1 MGMLNKFIRF
11 ILIMLIVGIFSAC
24 TGNDGNQS
32 AYYLVDPRFSE
43 LYDRLQGDE
52 ILGPPISNKKY
63 VAGSN
68 LEKQYFEGA
77 VLVYDPDNSPRY
89 YLDPVGIDAGFS
101 DLPNNDPENPAVRYI
116 NGYIIPPEFSRFY
129 DEMGGERWVGLPLT
143 RARLNPEKKTIE
155 QYFETMG
162 FFRFEDDPPG
172 TVYLMPYGLWK
183 CAGECAKYPGVENA
197 GISRST
203 GEEIQS
209 PFGEA
214 ISRFGVQFTGDA
226 LSTAFRA
233 GDGNIEQIFHNV
245 VLYEDSTNPLG
256 VSLRPVSA
264 LLDLNR
270 DPYQVHQKDST
281 EYFREIEPGSGF
293 YIPVYF
299 MDFIDRYFGFEI
311 SGEPVSRHEE
321 IREGVR
327 QQCFENYCLL
337 HDALAEPGQQ
347 VRVKPLG
354 QKYKDSFYQT
364 TKKPAIETQRQRD
377 IQLDIWEQSPQ
388 ISSQENQQI
397 GACIHESGSP
407 LEYAQAVLTVTT
419 ENQGVI
425 TYPFSP
431 TDSGGCSFLELDPI
445 QAQNGTTIDYQVC
458 FQGIDGQE
466 YCKKDSYLIWGNT
479 DKALTAVPAEEE
491 PAAPTE
497 VVEFVVDTWELFPQ
511 ISSSEHQEVGACVHK
526 NNTPQENMDSQL
538 ILESPKAGVITY
550 QSSPTDGGGCSFFKL
565 NPVDAKNGET
575 IPYQVCFMNKYGEQ
589 YCKRDSFLIWGNP

>member
-1 MGMLNKFIRF
+1 MSNKFIRL
-11 ILIMLIVGIFSAC
+11 ILIILVVGILSAC
-24 TGNDGNQS
+24 TGNADNQS

-116 NGYIIPPEFSRFY
+116 NGYIIPPEFSRFF

-143 RARLNPEKKTIE
+143 RARLNPEKNTIE

-172 TVYLMPYGLWK
+172 AVHLMPYGLWK
-183 CAGECAKYPGVENA
+183 CAGECAKYPGLENA
-197 GISRST
+197 GIRRSSS
-203 GEEIQS
+203 EEIQS

-214 ISRFGVQFTGDA
+214 ISRFGTQFTGDA

-264 LLDLNR
+264 LLDL
-270 DPYQVHQKDST
+270 DHDSYQVYQKDST
-281 EYFREIEPGSGF
+281 EYFREVEPGNGF

-311 SGEPVSRHEE
+311 SGEPISRYEE
-321 IREGVR
+321 IREGVT
-327 QQCFENYCLL
+327 QQCFVNYCLL
-337 HDALAEPGQQ
+337 HDALAELGQQ

-364 TKKPAIETQRQRD
+364 TKKPAIETRSQRD

-388 ISSQENQQI
+388 LSSQENQQI

-407 LEYAQAVLTVTT
+407 LENAQAMLTVTT

-425 TYPFSP
+425 TYLFSP

-458 FQGIDGQE
+458 FQGIGGQE
-466 YCKKDSYLIWGNT
+466 YCKKDSYLIWGNI
-479 DKALTAVPAEEE
+479 DKVLTAVPAHEE
-491 PAAPTE
+491 PAAPVV
-497 VVEFVVDTWELFPQ
+497 VVEFVIDTWELFPQ
-511 ISSSEHQEVGACVHK
+511 ISSSEYQEVGACVHK
-526 NNTPQENMDSQL
+526 NNNPQDNMDSQL
-538 ILESPKAGVITY
+538 ILKSPTAGVITY
-550 QSSPTDGGGCSFFKL
+550 QGSPTDRGGCSFFKL

-589 YCKRDSFLIWGNP
+589 FCKRDSFLIWGNP

>member
-1 MGMLNKFIRF
+1 
-11 ILIMLIVGIFSAC
+11 
-24 TGNDGNQS
+24 
-32 AYYLVDPRFSE
+32 
-43 LYDRLQGDE
+43 
-52 ILGPPISNKKY
+52 
-63 VAGSN
+63 
-68 LEKQYFEGA
+68 
-77 VLVYDPDNSPRY
+77 
-89 YLDPVGIDAGFS
+89 
-101 DLPNNDPENPAVRYI
+101 
-116 NGYIIPPEFSRFY
+116 
-129 DEMGGERWVGLPLT
+129 GGERWVGLPLT

-197 GISRST
+197 GISRSA

-233 GDGNIEQIFHNV
+233 GDGSIEQIFHNV

-256 VSLRPVSA
+256 VSLRPVFA

-270 DPYQVHQKDST
+270 DPYQVYQEDST

-337 HDALAEPGQQ
+337 HDALAEPGHQ

-388 ISSQENQQI
+388 LSSQENQQI

-425 TYPFSP
+425 TYQFSP

-458 FQGIDGQE
+458 FQGIGGQD

-479 DKALTAVPAEEE
+479 DKALTAVPAEVEPSA
-491 PAAPTE
+491 PAA
-497 VVEFVVDTWELFPQ
+497 VVEFVVYTWELFPQ

-538 ILESPKAGVITY
+538 ILKSPTAGVITY

-589 YCKRDSFLIWGNP
+589 FCKRDSFLIWGNP

>member
-1 MGMLNKFIRF
+1 MSNKFIRL
-11 ILIMLIVGIFSAC
+11 ILIILVVGLLSAC
-24 TGNDGNQS
+24 TGNADNQS
-32 AYYLVDPRFSE
+32 TYYLVDPRFSE

-116 NGYIIPPEFSRFY
+116 NGYIIPPEFSRFF

-143 RARLNPEKKTIE
+143 RARFNPERNTIE

-172 TVYLMPYGLWK
+172 TVHLMPYGLWK
-183 CAGECAKYPGVENA
+183 CAGECAKYPGLENA
-197 GISRST
+197 GISRSAS
-203 GEEIQS
+203 EDIQS
-209 PFGEA
+209 PFGEV
-214 ISRFGVQFTGDA
+214 ISRFGTQFTGDA

-256 VSLRPVSA
+256 ASLRPVSA
-264 LLDLNR
+264 LLNLDR
-270 DPYQVHQKDST
+270 DPYQVYQKDSA
-281 EYFREIEPGSGF
+281 EYFREIEPGNGF
-293 YIPVYF
+293 YIPAYF

-311 SGEPVSRHEE
+311 SGEPISRHEE
-321 IREGVR
+321 IREGVS

-347 VRVKPLG
+347 VRVQPLG

-364 TKKPAIETQRQRD
+364 TKKPAIEAQIQRD

-388 ISSQENQQI
+388 LSSQENQQI

-407 LEYAQAVLTVTT
+407 LENARAVLTVTT
-419 ENQGVI
+419 ENQGII

-458 FQGIDGQE
+458 FQGIGGQE

-479 DKALTAVPAEEE
+479 DKVLTAVPVQEE
-491 PAAPTE
+491 PVAPVVVVE
-497 VVEFVVDTWELFPQ
+497 VVIDTWELFPQ

-526 NNTPQENMDSQL
+526 NDNPQENMDSQL
-538 ILESPKAGVITY
+538 ILESPSAGVITY
-550 QSSPTDGGGCSFFKL
+550 QSPPTDGGGCSFFKL

-575 IPYQVCFMNKYGEQ
+575 IPYQVCFVNKYGEQ
-589 YCKRDSFLIWGNP
+589 FCKRDSFLIWGNP

>member
-1 MGMLNKFIRF
+1 MSNKFIRL
-11 ILIMLIVGIFSAC
+11 ILIILVVGLFSAC
-24 TGNDGNQS
+24 TGNADNQS

-116 NGYIIPPEFSRFY
+116 NGYIIPPEFSRFF

-143 RARLNPEKKTIE
+143 RARLNPERNTIE

-172 TVYLMPYGLWK
+172 IVHLMPYGLWK
-183 CAGECAKYPGVENA
+183 CAGECAKYPGLENA
-197 GISRST
+197 GISRSAS
-203 GEEIQS
+203 EDIQS
-209 PFGEA
+209 PFGEV
-214 ISRFGVQFTGDA
+214 ISRFGTQFTGDA

-264 LLDLNR
+264 LLNLDR
-270 DPYQVHQKDST
+270 DPYQVYQKDST
-281 EYFREIEPGSGF
+281 EYFREIEPSNGF
-293 YIPVYF
+293 YIPAYF

-311 SGEPVSRHEE
+311 SGEPISRHEE
-321 IREGVR
+321 IREGVM

-337 HDALAEPGQQ
+337 YDALAEPGQQ
-347 VRVKPLG
+347 VRVQPLG

-364 TKKPAIETQRQRD
+364 TKKPAIQAQIQRD
-377 IQLDIWEQSPQ
+377 IQLDIWEQFPQ
-388 ISSQENQQI
+388 LSSQENQQI

-407 LEYAQAVLTVTT
+407 LENARAVLTVTT
-419 ENQGVI
+419 ENQGII

-445 QAQNGTTIDYQVC
+445 LAQNGTTIDYQVC
-458 FQGIDGQE
+458 FQGIGDQE

-479 DKALTAVPAEEE
+479 DKVLTAVPAEEE
-491 PAAPTE
+491 PVAPVGVVE
-497 VVEFVVDTWELFPQ
+497 VVIDTWELFPQ

-526 NNTPQENMDSQL
+526 NNNPQENMDSQL
-538 ILESPKAGVITY
+538 ILESPSAGVITY
-550 QSSPTDGGGCSFFKL
+550 QSSPTDRGGCSFFKL

-575 IPYQVCFMNKYGEQ
+575 IPYQVCFLNKYGEQ
-589 YCKRDSFLIWGNP
+589 FCKRDSFLIWGNP

>member
-1 MGMLNKFIRF
+1 MSNKFIRL
-11 ILIMLIVGIFSAC
+11 ILIILVVGLFSAC
-24 TGNDGNQS
+24 TGNADNQS

-68 LEKQYFEGA
+68 LEKQYFDGA

-116 NGYIIPPEFSRFY
+116 NGYIIPPEFSRFF

-143 RARLNPEKKTIE
+143 RARLNPERNTIE

-172 TVYLMPYGLWK
+172 IVHLMPYGLWK
-183 CAGECAKYPGVENA
+183 CAGECAKYPGLENA
-197 GISRST
+197 GISRSAS
-203 GEEIQS
+203 EDIQS
-209 PFGEA
+209 PFGEV
-214 ISRFGVQFTGDA
+214 ISRFGTQFTGDA

-264 LLDLNR
+264 LLNLDR
-270 DPYQVHQKDST
+270 DPYQVYQKDST
-281 EYFREIEPGSGF
+281 EYFREIEPSNGF
-293 YIPVYF
+293 YIPAYF

-311 SGEPVSRHEE
+311 SGEPISRHEE
-321 IREGVR
+321 IREGVM

-337 HDALAEPGQQ
+337 YDALAEPGQQ
-347 VRVKPLG
+347 VRVQPLG

-364 TKKPAIETQRQRD
+364 TKKPAIQAQIQRD
-377 IQLDIWEQSPQ
+377 IQLDIWEQFPQ
-388 ISSQENQQI
+388 LSSQENQQI

-407 LEYAQAVLTVTT
+407 LENARAVLTVTT
-419 ENQGVI
+419 ENQGII

-445 QAQNGTTIDYQVC
+445 LAQNGTTIDYQVC
-458 FQGIDGQE
+458 FQGIGDQE

-479 DKALTAVPAEEE
+479 DKVLTAVPAEEE
-491 PAAPTE
+491 PVAPVGVVE
-497 VVEFVVDTWELFPQ
+497 VVIDTWELFPQ

-526 NNTPQENMDSQL
+526 NNNPQENMDSQL
-538 ILESPKAGVITY
+538 ILESPSAGVITY
-550 QSSPTDGGGCSFFKL
+550 QSSPTDRGGCSFFKL

-575 IPYQVCFMNKYGEQ
+575 IPYQVCFLNKYGEQ
-589 YCKRDSFLIWGNP
+589 FCKRDSFLIWGNP

>member
-1 MGMLNKFIRF
+1 MSNKFIRL
-11 ILIMLIVGIFSAC
+11 ILIMLIVGVLSAC
-24 TGNDGNQS
+24 NSNTGNQS

-43 LYDRLQGDE
+43 LHDRLQGDE

-77 VLVYDPDNSPRY
+77 VLVYDPDDSPRY
-89 YLDPVGIDAGFS
+89 YLEPVGIDAGFS

-116 NGYIIPPEFSRFY
+116 NGYIIPPEFSKFY

-143 RARLNPEKKTIE
+143 RARLNPEKNTIE

-162 FFRFEDDPPG
+162 FFQFEDDPPG
-172 TVYLMPYGLWK
+172 TVHLMPYGLWK
-183 CAGECAKYPGVENA
+183 CAGECAKYPGLENA
-197 GISRST
+197 GISRSV
-203 GEEIQS
+203 GEDIQS
-209 PFGEA
+209 PFGEV
-214 ISRFGVQFTGDA
+214 ISRFGTQFTGDA

-233 GDGNIEQIFHNV
+233 SDGNIEQIFHNV
-245 VLYEDSTNPLG
+245 VLYEDTTNPLG
-256 VSLRPVSA
+256 VSLRPVSS
-264 LLDLNR
+264 LLNLERDL
-270 DPYQVHQKDST
+270 YQVYQKDST
-281 EYFREIEPGSGF
+281 EYFREIEPSNGF
-293 YIPVYF
+293 YIPAYF

-311 SGEPVSRHEE
+311 SGEPISRHEE
-321 IREGVR
+321 IREGVT

-337 HDALAEPGQQ
+337 HDTLAEFGQQ
-347 VRVKPLG
+347 VRVQPLG

-364 TKKPAIETQRQRD
+364 TKKPAIETQSKRD

-388 ISSQENQQI
+388 LSSQENQQI

-407 LEYAQAVLTVTT
+407 LENAQAVLTVTI

-458 FQGIDGQE
+458 FQGIGVQE

-479 DKALTAVPAEEE
+479 DKVLTAVPTQEE
-491 PAAPTE
+491 PAAPVA
-497 VVEFVVDTWELFPQ
+497 VVELIIDTWELFPQ
-511 ISSSEHQEVGACVHK
+511 ISSSEYQEVGACVHK
-526 NNTPQENMDSQL
+526 NNTPQDNMDSQL
-538 ILESPKAGVITY
+538 ILESPTAGVITY
-550 QSSPTDGGGCSFFKL
+550 QSLPTDGGGCSFFKL

-575 IPYQVCFMNKYGEQ
+575 IAYQVCFMNKYGEQ
-589 YCKRDSFLIWGNP
+589 FCKRDSFLIWGNP